1 MPKHQE
7 IHSVL
12 VIGSGPIVI
21 GQAAEFDYAGTQ
33 ACAALKEEGI
43 HVILVNNNPATIMT
57 DETYADKVYFEPLTV
72 RSLASIIKKEKP
84 DGLLAS
90 VGGQTGLNLAMELQ
104 EQGILE
110 EHEVKLLGT
119 NLESIKKAE
128 DREQFR
134 TLMHELNEPVPDSE
148 IVTTVE
154 EAAAFSEKIGFPVII
169 RPAYTLGGYG
179 GGTANSEHE
188 LSVIVKKGL
197 SASPIGQC
205 LIEKSIAGFK
215 EIEYEVVRDRNDTCI
230 TICNMENID
239 PVGIHTGDSMVVAP
253 SQTMTDHE
261 YHMLRSSAIKIIRSL
276 GIIGGCNIQFALDPD
291 SKTYYLIE
299 VNPRLSRS
307 SALASKATGYPIAKI
322 AAKLSIG
329 YLLHELKNPVTGS
342 TFASFEPAL
351 DYITVKMPRWPF
363 DKFPEAER
371 KLGTQMK
378 ATGEVMAIER
388 NLESALQ
395 KAVRSLELDTESIF
409 LKELKDW
416 HSDELKQL
424 LIEADDRRFFA
435 IMELLSRGVSV
446 KEIHEATKINS
457 FFLASFKKLAD
468 LDQQI
473 KNSSMESLELTELSV
488 WKAAGFSDLTIA
500 AAWGMTE
507 NEVRQKRIQSGIV
520 PSYKMVDTCAAE
532 FTANTAYYYS
542 SWKGKNDKLPG
553 NKEKIAIIGS
563 GPIRIGQGVEFDYC
577 CVHGVLALQ
586 KEGYETILINNNP
599 ETVSTDFEVADTLY
613 FEPLSFE
620 DIMNVLEFEGAEKA
634 ILQFGGQTAINVA
647 NQLEDA
653 GIQVLGSKA
662 DLIDEMENRERFY
675 HFLKKCS
682 IPHVP
687 GETAYDHQEVLT
699 FAQKIGY
706 PVLLRPSYVIGGEG
720 MLIVHGEQELKNYL
734 NTQNI
739 EFPVLV
745 DRYISG
751 KEAEVDV
758 LTDGDEVFIP
768 GVFEHIEPAGIH
780 SGDSTAVT
788 PPVSLQKKTIDL
800 IVSCTHTIAR
810 SMPFK
815 GIFNIQFVIDGNDV
829 YVLEINPRAS
839 RTAPIFNK
847 ITGVNIIQ
855 SAVQVML
862 SKTLAEL
869 GIQAG
874 LNESQYFAV
883 KTPVFSNIKLPGLSP
898 KTAPIMRSTGEVLG
912 IGSTVGEAVQ
922 KVFAGCNPAART
934 GDGSLPASLFADV
947 KEELLT
953 IEETQLLELWKEK
966 GVSIYFPSQLS
977 FSEWNQ
983 WSQTGIYFSTGRDK
997 ISKSRLM
1004 EASLGGNYIFTQW
1017 ETCAFYQH
1025 GLLSYSDNPVH
1036 IKENRQERKGVKS

>member
-1 MPKHQE
+1 MPKQQE

-33 ACAALKEEGI
+33 ACAALKEEGV
-43 HVILVNNNPATIMT
+43 HVVLVNNNPATIMT
-57 DETYADKVYFEPLTV
+57 DETYADKVYFEPLTAQ
-72 RSLASIIKKEKP
+72 SLASIISKEKP

-104 EQGILE
+104 EKGILE
-110 EHEVKLLGT
+110 EHNVKLLGT

-128 DREQFR
+128 DRELFR
-134 TLMHELNEPVPDSE
+134 ALMHELDEPVPDSE
-148 IVTTVE
+148 IVTTAE
-154 EAAAFSEKIGFPVII
+154 EAAAFAGKIGFPVII
-169 RPAYTLGGYG
+169 RPAYTLGGFG
-179 GGTANSEHE
+179 GGTAHTEHE
-188 LSVIVKKGL
+188 LNVIVKKGL

-215 EIEYEVVRDRNDTCI
+215 EIEYEVVRDCNDTCI

-253 SQTMTDHE
+253 SQTMTDQE
-261 YHMLRSSAIKIIRSL
+261 YHMLRSSAIKIIRAL
-276 GIIGGCNIQFALDPD
+276 GIIGGCNIQFALDPE
-291 SKTYYLIE
+291 SKAYYLIE

-329 YLLHELKNPVTGS
+329 YQLHELKNPVTGS

-388 NLESALQ
+388 NLEAALQ

-409 LKELKDW
+409 LQELKTW
-416 HSDELKQL
+416 GSGKLKNL
-424 LIEADDRRFFA
+424 LLEADDRRFFA
-435 IMELLSRGVSV
+435 ITELLSRGTSV
-446 KEIHEATKINS
+446 EEIHECTKINS
-457 FFLASFKKLAD
+457 FFLASFKKLTN

-473 KNSSMESLELTELSV
+473 KSSSMKDLVVNQLSE
-488 WKAAGFSDLTIA
+488 WKAAGFSDQTIA
-500 AAWGMTE
+500 AAWNVTE

-532 FTANTAYYYS
+532 FTADTAYYYS
-542 SWKGKNDKLPG
+542 SWRGKSDKTPVD
-553 NKEKIAIIGS
+553 KEKVAIIGS

-647 NQLEDA
+647 NQLEEA
-653 GIQVLGSKA
+653 GIQVLGSRA

-675 HFLKKCS
+675 HFLNKCS

-687 GETAYDHQEVLT
+687 GETAYERHEVLA
-699 FAQKIGY
+699 FAKKIGF

-720 MLIVHGEQELKNYL
+720 MVIVHDDHELKDYL
-734 NTQNI
+734 NTQTI

-758 LTDGDEVFIP
+758 LTDGDQVFIP
-768 GVFEHIEPAGIH
+768 GIFEHIEPAGIH

-788 PPVSLQKKTIDL
+788 PPVSLQKTTIDF
-800 IVSCTHTIAR
+800 IVSYTETIAR

-815 GIFNIQFVIDGNDV
+815 GIFNIQFVIEGNEV

-847 ITGVNIIQ
+847 ISGVNVIQ

-862 SKTLAEL
+862 GKKLAEL
-869 GIQAG
+869 GIEEG
-874 LNESQYFAV
+874 LNENHYFAV
-883 KTPVFSNIKLPGLSP
+883 KAPVFSNVKLPGLSP

-912 IGSTVGEAVQ
+912 IGDSLGEAAQ

-934 GDGSLPASLFADV
+934 GDVSLPASLYADV
-947 KEELLT
+947 EEDSLT
-953 IEETQLLELWKEK
+953 IEETQLLRNWKEK
-966 GVSIYFPSQLS
+966 GVSVYFPSQLP
-977 FSEWNQ
+977 FFEWNQ
-983 WSQTGIYFSTGRDK
+983 YRQTGIYLSTGSDELSQK
-997 ISKSRLM
+997 KLM
-1004 EASLGGNYIFTQW
+1004 EASLAGNYIFTQW
-1017 ETCAFYQH
+1017 ETCTFYQY
-1025 GLLSYSDNPVH
+1025 GLLSYNENPIH
-1036 IKENRQERKGVKS
+1036 IKEKQERKGVKL

>member
-1 MPKHQE
+1 MPKQQE

-43 HVILVNNNPATIMT
+43 HVVLVNNNPATIMT
-57 DETYADKVYFEPLTV
+57 DEMYADKVYFEPLNAQ
-72 RSLASIIKKEKP
+72 SLASIISKEKP

-104 EQGILE
+104 EKGILE
-110 EHEVKLLGT
+110 EHNVKLLGT

-128 DREQFR
+128 DRELFR
-134 TLMHELNEPVPDSE
+134 ALMHELDEPVPDSE
-148 IVTTVE
+148 IVTTAE
-154 EAAAFSEKIGFPVII
+154 EAAAFAGKIGFPVII
-169 RPAYTLGGYG
+169 RPAYTLGGFG
-179 GGTANSEHE
+179 GGTAHTEHE
-188 LSVIVKKGL
+188 LNVIVKKGL

-215 EIEYEVVRDRNDTCI
+215 EIEYEVVRDCNDTCI

-253 SQTMTDHE
+253 SQTMTDQE
-261 YHMLRSSAIKIIRSL
+261 YHMLRSSAIKIIRAL
-276 GIIGGCNIQFALDPD
+276 GIIGGCNIQFALDPE
-291 SKTYYLIE
+291 SKAYYLIE

-329 YLLHELKNPVTGS
+329 YQLHELKNPVTGS

-388 NLESALQ
+388 NLEAALQ

-409 LKELKDW
+409 LQELKTW
-416 HSDELKQL
+416 ESGELKNL
-424 LIEADDRRFFA
+424 LLEADDRRFFA
-435 IMELLSRGVSV
+435 ITELLSRGTSV
-446 KEIHEATKINS
+446 EEIHEWTEINS
-457 FFLASFKKLAD
+457 FFLASFKKLTE

-473 KNSSMESLELTELSV
+473 KSSSMENNNLNHLAD
-488 WKAAGFSDLTIA
+488 WKAAGFSDQTVA
-500 AAWGMTE
+500 ASWGVTE
-507 NEVRQKRIQSGIV
+507 NEVRQIRIKAGIV

-532 FTANTAYYYS
+532 FTADTAYYYS
-542 SWKGKNDKLPG
+542 SWRGKSDKTPVG
-553 NKEKIAIIGS
+553 KEKVAIIGS

-577 CVHGVLALQ
+577 CVHGVMALQ
-586 KEGYETILINNNP
+586 QEGYETILINNNP

-647 NQLEDA
+647 NQLEEA
-653 GIQVLGSKA
+653 GIRVLGSNA

-675 HFLKKCS
+675 HFLKKCG

-687 GETAYDHQEVLT
+687 GETAYDQQEVLT

-706 PVLLRPSYVIGGEG
+706 PVLLRPSYVIGGKG
-720 MLIVHGEQELKNYL
+720 MMIVKCDEELKNYMK
-734 NTQNI
+734 TQAI

-745 DRYISG
+745 DRYIAG

-758 LTDGDEVFIP
+758 LTDGEKVFIP
-768 GVFEHIEPAGIH
+768 GIFEHIEPAGIH
-780 SGDSTAVT
+780 SGDSTAIT
-788 PPVSLQKKTIDL
+788 PPVSLQKNTIEH
-800 IVSCTHTIAR
+800 IVTYTQIIAS

-815 GIFNIQFVIDGNDV
+815 GIFNIQFVIDGNQV

-847 ITGVNIIQ
+847 ISGVNVIQ
-855 SAVQVML
+855 AAVQVMIG
-862 SKTLAEL
+862 KTLPEI
-869 GIQAG
+869 GIEAG
-874 LNESQYFAV
+874 LNESHYFAV
-883 KTPVFSNIKLPGLSP
+883 KAPVFSNVKLPGLSP

-912 IGSTVGEAVQ
+912 IGESVGEAVQ
-922 KVFAGCNPAART
+922 KIFTGCNPAART
-934 GDGSLPASLFADV
+934 GDASMPASLFADME
-947 KEELLT
+947 EELLS
-953 IEETQLLELWKEK
+953 IEETQLLQNWKEK
-966 GVSIYFPSQLS
+966 GMEVFFPSQMS

-983 WSQTGIYFSTGRDK
+983 SRQTGIYFSTGSDEQ
-997 ISKSRLM
+997 SHERLM
-1004 EASLGGNYIFTQW
+1004 EASLAGNYIFTQW
-1017 ETCAFYQH
+1017 ETCAFYQQ
-1025 GLLSYSDNPVH
+1025 GLNLQIENFVH
-1036 IKENRQERKGVKS
+1036 IQEIQERKGVKI